1 MRTAADV
8 VLRSAAALS
17 AARRAATG
25 HQHVEH
31 VNRSTIAICAPPVR
45 SLSPS
50 SAPDDAPVLAGYVA
64 LWRYDELASHAKT
77 NGIAWPLEPTIEET
91 FQSLSKA
98 VALTEACYGKFGGK
112 PFTLPLAEGHSLNM
126 TVLRS
131 MLVGFKACPAGW
143 KRPAGEGCLPV
154 CSGGASGRRILP
166 TKAAASSI
174 FDAGRGFACND
185 NQRMM
190 PGVIRTIT

>member
-1 MRTAADV
+1 MRPAADV

-25 HQHVEH
+25 LHAEH
-31 VNRSTIAICAPPVR
+31 VNRSTIAICAPPAR

-91 FQSLSKA
+91 FQSLSSK
-98 VALTEACYGKFGGK
+98 
-112 PFTLPLAEGHSLNM
+112 LPGYRCRLGCILLKMAAMSL
-126 TVLRS
+126 
-131 MLVGFKACPAGW
+131 
-143 KRPAGEGCLPV
+143 
-154 CSGGASGRRILP
+154 
-166 TKAAASSI
+166 
-174 FDAGRGFACND
+174 
-185 NQRMM
+185 
-190 PGVIRTIT
+190 

>member
-1 MRTAADV
+1 M
-8 VLRSAAALS
+8 
-17 AARRAATG
+17 
-25 HQHVEH
+25 
-31 VNRSTIAICAPPVR
+31 
-45 SLSPS
+45 
-50 SAPDDAPVLAGYVA
+50 
-64 LWRYDELASHAKT
+64 ASHGKT
-77 NGIAWPLEPTIEET
+77 NGIAWPLEPTIDET
-91 FQSLSKA
+91 FQSLSSKLPGYRCRLGCILLKMAAMSLSTGA

-166 TKAAASSI
+166 TKAAASST